1 MNSLLNTTAAP
12 PIADCGKTDTPFTP
26 AAMVPNALLRLADTC
41 AVTGMAGPTL
51 YEAIR
56 KGLFVSPIKVTGKS
70 SAWPVSEVNAVLA
83 ARIRGADDDEIRALV
98 VELTALRER
107 CA

>member
-1 MNSLLNTTAAP
+1 MNALLNTAATP
-12 PIADCGKTDTPFTP
+12 PIADCGKADTPFTP
-26 AAMVPNALLRLADTC
+26 AAMVPNAMLRLVDTC

-56 KGLFVSPIKVTGKS
+56 KGVFVSPVKVTGKS
-70 SAWPVSEVNAVLA
+70 SAWPASEVNAILA
-83 ARIRGADDDEIRALV
+83 ARIAGKTDDEIRALV
-98 VELTALRER
+98 VELTAARKR